1 MIKVQLLLC
10 QLFFHTAKRV
20 ESGNLFVIVQKR
32 VTVKQKLQI
41 TKVASVKTAEIDTLV
56 MIDVVVTDRRARSLV
71 GMLVA
76 TRGIVGVKIGM
87 GIETDMTI
95 VEIDET
101 AGITTIESVIG
112 PAVPQ
117 EDLAVLLES
126 DRTEKGTIG
135 TEDPD
140 RCLGAAEIE
149 TNSKSGTM
157 AEIAREIEKGTAK
170 ESATIS
176 TRILCRRVSR

>member
-20 ESGNLFVIVQKR
+20 ESGNLFFIVQKR

-41 TKVASVKTAEIDTLV
+41 TKIASVKTAEIDTLV
-56 MIDVVVTDRRARSLV
+56 MIDVVVTDRRARNLV

-87 GIETDMTI
+87 GIETDMTV

-101 AGITTIESVIG
+101 AGIMTIESEIG
-112 PAVPQ
+112 PAVSQ

-135 TEDPD
+135 TED
-140 RCLGAAEIE
+140 RCLGTAEIE

-157 AEIAREIEKGTAK
+157 AGIAREIEKGTAK